1 MATFGFPGE
10 NGEEEEARARD
21 TFYAGMDL
29 DKEAVAEERDA
40 RQGYNRSDACD
51 GGVTGFITILCLRS
65 IGLGYGGLG
74 GYGNLGSLGS
84 LGGVGGLGNIGL
96 GGVGNLGVGLGG
108 GVPQQIR
115 YQEINSVPLG
125 IIQPY
130 GENVSRLSSALR
142 CSF

>member
-1 MATFGFPGE
+1 MLG
-10 NGEEEEARARD
+10 
-21 TFYAGMDL
+21 L
-29 DKEAVAEERDA
+29 
-40 RQGYNRSDACD
+40 
-51 GGVTGFITILCLRS
+51 TGFTTVLCHRS

-74 GYGNLGSLGS
+74 GYGNLGSLGSLGNLGNLGGLGS